1 MSNAYDSASL
11 LVTPNGYEAGTIFS
25 AKPTD
30 GSGDLSFS
38 RASTA
43 LRRNSAGLWEEVAND
58 VPRLQYPVGGGCPSW
73 LFEPQATNI
82 VLNSIGNASNY
93 TYVFGAS
100 GTDETTTTPFEG
112 VTSAVKITTAASFF
126 SGAYKIISRASAI
139 NVSYG
144 IFKKIDLDWVG
155 VLDVEGIGVR
165 AWFNISNGTLGTVTS
180 GYTARITDEGN
191 GWYRCEL
198 TKDTAEAST
207 YFQFIC
213 TDTNGSSIGAIG
225 DTYIC
230 FAQNEAGS
238 VATSPIITAG
248 SAVTRV
254 ADASNTTGL
263 TSIIGQTEGT
273 FFVDYTFLGIGDPIT
288 NFSNILTTNKN
299 TDSAIYILRN
309 ASNATIRAGIIIGG
323 STVFNL
329 GGGNNAINT
338 KIKIA
343 FVYKS
348 GQSALF
354 INGSKIGST
363 NTTAFTFTQ
372 ALSEIN
378 LNDATTYFGYQA
390 VEEFDQAIIYKKALS
405 DTEAEDL
412 TAL

>member
-1 MSNAYDSASL
+1 MSNAYQNASL

-43 LRRNSAGLWEEVAND
+43 LRRNSSGLWEEVANN

-82 VLNSIGNASNY
+82 ALGSQLLDLVTYWLINPSGTYTDEGISPLFAASTDVHSWLFTAAAQRPFIYQDISMVNTSLY
-93 TYVFGAS
+93 TFSFNCESVSGSLTYDDCVAVFSSGTAISNIVIKNNGVTKS
-100 GTDETTTTPFEG
+100 GTD
-112 VTSAVKITTAASFF
+112 AVAAGFIEYSFTCNHTGSHQF
-126 SGAYKIISRASAI
+126 RLG
-139 NVSYG
+139 
-144 IFKKIDLDWVG
+144 VG
-155 VLDVEGIGVR
+155 VPDVR
-165 AWFNISNGTLGTVTS
+165 TGTIKLSQPQVES
-180 GYTARITDEGN
+180 
-191 GWYRCEL
+191 
-198 TKDTAEAST
+198 
-207 YFQFIC
+207 
-213 TDTNGSSIGAIG
+213 
-225 DTYIC
+225 
-230 FAQNEAGS
+230 GS

-248 SAVTRV
+248 SAVTRL

-273 FFVDYTFLGIGDPIT
+273 IFIDYTFLGIGDPIT

-329 GGGNNAINT
+329 GGGNSAINT